1 MDHDCEKAVNT
12 KLVLSNLEQLSGLNI
27 NFDKCEFL
35 YFGKAKDM
43 AHEYKL
49 ILAVSLVPYLFGT
62 LK

>member
-12 KLVLSNLEQLSGLNI
+12 KLDLEQLSGLNI
-27 NFDKCEFL
+27 NFHKCEFS

-43 AHEYKL
+43 EHEYKL
-49 ILAVSLVPYLFGT
+49 ILAVSLVPYLFST